1 MRPAPAGRILEL
13 DENSTGEFE
22 KEVVMTTAPVIVVGV
37 DTSTESDTAIDWAR
51 AVATPDTRILLV
63 HAWEIPI
70 VTGYDVVI
78 PFDPNEIERV
88 AAAGVGE
95 LIDRIGDDRLE
106 AVLEQG
112 HAGKALLSAADEH
125 DAVMIVVGHRG
136 KGRMSMMLG
145 STANYVVHHSA
156 RPVIIVRGDHVC
168 APERIV
174 VGVDDHDIDDEH
186 AENESVR
193 AVRWAFGLTSAR
205 EVRVVHAWFLPALA
219 VGMFTPVG
227 AELEQLDKAAD
238 AVVERVLASAG
249 PPPDGID
256 LSVEAIRGTPGFGL
270 IEASRDADLVVVGS
284 RGRGGFAGLL
294 LGSTSAEVAAHSHAP
309 VAIIR

>member
-1 MRPAPAGRILEL
+1 
-13 DENSTGEFE
+13 
-22 KEVVMTTAPVIVVGV
+22 MTTAPVIVVGV
-37 DTSTESDTAIDWAR
+37 DTSAEADRAVDWAR
-51 AVATPDTRILLV
+51 AIATPDTRILLV

-78 PFDPNEIERV
+78 PIDPNEIERV
-88 AAAGVGE
+88 AAAGLAA
-95 LIDRIGDDRLE
+95 LIERCGDDRLE
-106 AVLEQG
+106 PVLEQG
-112 HAGKALLSAADEH
+112 HAGRSLLSASDEH
-125 DAVMIVVGHRG
+125 DAAMIVVGHRG

-145 STANYVVHHSA
+145 STANYVIHHST
-156 RPVIIVRGDHVC
+156 RPVIVVRGDHVGP
-168 APERIV
+168 PERIV
-174 VGVDDHDIDDEH
+174 VGVDDHDLDRDLDRDIDGEH

-193 AVRWAFGLTSAR
+193 AVRWEFGVEGAR

-227 AELEQLDKAAD
+227 AELEQMDKAAT
-238 AVVERVLASAG
+238 AVVDRVLAAVG
-249 PPPDGID
+249 PPPDGIE
-256 LSVEAIRGTPGFGL
+256 LTGEAIRSTPGFGL